1 MLERVARASW
11 GPWSDKLEGS
21 HRRTFE
27 DDNSALRHYAVALP
41 PVTLTRNGHP
51 SNEIVVNANA
61 VGLHEPQTFAKGSWP
76 RSARLHGSVQREMS
90 DRALV
95 AWAILSTLRPSLPV
109 LTCEERRPS
118 LPWCPSKTLLRS
130 FVQPW
135 CYSARP
141 SQRSKSRLHWPP
153 VARGALRTYE

>member
-76 RSARLHGSVQREMS
+76 RSARLHGSVQREYE
-90 DRALV
+90 R
-95 AWAILSTLRPSLPV
+95 LRPCSLGY
-109 LTCEERRPS
+109 S
-118 LPWCPSKTLLRS
+118 FDIKT
-130 FVQPW
+130 
-135 CYSARP
+135 
-141 SQRSKSRLHWPP
+141 
-153 VARGALRTYE
+153 VASGSDL